1 MSDNPTPDLLA
12 ALSDFQK
19 STISAHKDSRGYGY
33 TYASELSIAKALAP
47 AKAEGLLH
55 TFTCKPL
62 AASEAD
68 HAGCTE
74 VTLRVFH
81 AASGGFLSSSM
92 LVADYD
98 PANKK
103 DAKHQQRGSGISYA
117 RRYLL
122 TAMFGLACDEN
133 EGETIEAPQPE
144 PQQKAVKAKPSS
156 NPPKQAKQPAKP
168 AVPAVPAIPARLAK
182 CKEALNS
189 IYKGGD
195 TGVVDLWQMAVKLQF
210 ESITAD
216 KPSIANLSTE
226 EHATWCEKWLT
237 DYKKSA
243 AVQA

>member
-1 MSDNPTPDLLA
+1 MSDNPTPELLA
-12 ALSDFQK
+12 ALSDFQQ
-19 STISAHKDSRGYGY
+19 STITAFKDSKGYGY
-33 TYASELSIAKALAP
+33 KYASEVSINKALVP
-47 AKAEGLLH
+47 AKAAGLLH

-68 HAGCTE
+68 QAGCTE

-144 PQQKAVKAKPSS
+144 LQQAPAKAKPPA

-168 AVPAVPAIPARLAK
+168 ASDIPTRLER
-182 CKEALNS
+182 CKQALNA

-195 TGVVDLWQMAVKLQF
+195 TGVVDLWQMAVKLEF

-226 EHATWCEKWLT
+226 EHANWCEKWLL
-237 DYKKSA
+237 DYANSA
-243 AVQA
+243 AAKK